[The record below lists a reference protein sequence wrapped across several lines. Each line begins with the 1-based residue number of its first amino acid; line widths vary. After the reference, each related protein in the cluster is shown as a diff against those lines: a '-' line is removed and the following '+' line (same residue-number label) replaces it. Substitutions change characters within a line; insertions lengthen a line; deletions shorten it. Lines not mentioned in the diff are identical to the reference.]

1 MSDSQPNPSE
11 PSTSTGRR
19 RKAKPPVAK
28 QNATP
33 KAKKPKTT
41 QSQRMYQ
48 FNEWQLNL
56 IFFSTESYSSFD
68 LLSQFFPLHIHQ
80 LFTRLIFDAFYEYFN
95 HMKRVSI
102 LTFSLIKWVNLQVD
116 SLKPGLLF
124 SERKETKN
132 SLQSS
137 TKDILDWAS

>member
-1 MSDSQPNPSE
+1 MSDSQPNHSE
-11 PSTSTGRR
+11 PSTSTGLR
-19 RKAKPPVAK
+19 RKAKQPVAK

-41 QSQRMYQ
+41 QSQCMYQ
-48 FNEWQLNL
+48 FNVCQLSNM
-56 IFFSTESYSSFD
+56 FFSIESYSTFD
-68 LLSQFFPLHIHQ
+68 LLSQFFLLHIHQ
-80 LFTRLIFDAFYEYFN
+80 LFTRLIFDAFHEHFN
-95 HMKRVSI
+95 HMKIVSF

-132 SLQSS
+132 SLHSS